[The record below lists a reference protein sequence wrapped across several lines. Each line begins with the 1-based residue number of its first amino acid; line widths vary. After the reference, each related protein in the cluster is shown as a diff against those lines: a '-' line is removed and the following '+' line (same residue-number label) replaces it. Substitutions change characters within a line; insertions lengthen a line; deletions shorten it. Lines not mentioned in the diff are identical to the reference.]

1 MEYIKSVPRQFSFR
15 IHICLML
22 SIICLVFCDPN
33 FVSSAET
40 YYYYLHVSSHRLKM
54 RADMNVA
61 LLQNKG
67 YDTITRREQ
76 MADRGYWYRVY
87 IGPFSSLREAKLKR
101 HELRKKKLVDYVAIY
116 KKRSLIYSDL
126 GKPPVIEKKKARIGP
141 EKVAPEVSPP
151 QEATSPVPKKPVKA
165 LPIHERP
172 PEAKKPPVPISPTE
186 ERRAVKQPPPTAAAK
201 QPAKISAKPLKKT
214 HGFPHR
220 GDGRNMGRGNVALGL
235 RHTYRKVE
243 PELTKR
249 KRITSDGTTTTT
261 EDVSVASGETEDFTS
276 LHMDFVLV
284 RFGLTD
290 YLEVFTEIGGAYREL
305 SDLGLAYGGGLR
317 LNLFEVKG
325 GRLRGFYGGLQGEYL
340 AGSMAYEY
348 SSSPDRKWKKEGDWE
363 EFLAK
368 GELGVARSR
377 FAVYLGG
384 TYLHYHEDTER
395 QLLESLPSSLT
406 SYVFQ
411 DDLEEE
417 SFGAYGGG
425 VIHLTS
431 SLLLNIE
438 GQVFSQESVFG
449 ALQYHF

>member
-1 MEYIKSVPRQFSFR
+1 
-15 IHICLML
+15 
-22 SIICLVFCDPN
+22 
-33 FVSSAET
+33 
-40 YYYYLHVSSHRLKM
+40 M

-76 MADRGYWYRVY
+76 VADRGYWYRVY

-116 KKRSLIYSDL
+116 KKQSLIYSDL
-126 GKPPVIEKKKARIGP
+126 GKPPAIEKKAARIGS

-151 QEATSPVPKKPVKA
+151 QEATS
-165 LPIHERP
+165 
-172 PEAKKPPVPISPTE
+172 PVPISPTE

-201 QPAKISAKPLKKT
+201 QPAKISAKPLKKP
-214 HGFPHR
+214 HEFPHR

-249 KRITSDGTTTTT
+249 KLITSDGTTTTT

-348 SSSPDRKWKKEGDWE
+348 SPSAGNKWKKEGDWE
-363 EFLAK
+363 EFLAR

-384 TYLHYHEDTER
+384 TYLHYREDTER

-438 GQVFSQESVFG
+438 GQVFSQESVFV

>member
-1 MEYIKSVPRQFSFR
+1 
-15 IHICLML
+15 
-22 SIICLVFCDPN
+22 
-33 FVSSAET
+33 
-40 YYYYLHVSSHRLKM
+40 
-54 RADMNVA
+54 MNVA

-67 YDTITRREQ
+67 HDTITRREQ
-76 MADRGYWYRVY
+76 VADRGYWYRVY

-126 GKPPVIEKKKARIGP
+126 GKPPAIEKKAARIGP
-141 EKVAPEVSPP
+141 EKVVPEVSTP
-151 QEATSPVPKKPVKA
+151 QEATSPIPKKPVKA
-165 LPIHERP
+165 LPIHKRP

-186 ERRAVKQPPPTAAAK
+186 ERRAVKQAPPTAAAK
-201 QPAKISAKPLKKT
+201 QPAKISAKPLKKP
-214 HGFPHR
+214 HEFPHR

-249 KRITSDGTTTTT
+249 KLITSDGTTTTT

-317 LNLFEVKG
+317 LNLFEVIG

-348 SSSPDRKWKKEGDWE
+348 SSSADRKWKKEGDWE
-363 EFLAK
+363 EFLAR

-438 GQVFSQESVFG
+438 GQVFSQESVFV